1 MAKGT
6 QMVNLKRDWF
16 ASDGSLYQVRDNSHE
31 FPGHWD
37 LPPTAEGLVEA
48 EAESEPLPV
57 DKKK

>member
-16 ASDGSLYQVRDNSHE
+16 APDGSLYQVRDNPHE

-48 EAESEPLPV
+48 KAESEPLPV